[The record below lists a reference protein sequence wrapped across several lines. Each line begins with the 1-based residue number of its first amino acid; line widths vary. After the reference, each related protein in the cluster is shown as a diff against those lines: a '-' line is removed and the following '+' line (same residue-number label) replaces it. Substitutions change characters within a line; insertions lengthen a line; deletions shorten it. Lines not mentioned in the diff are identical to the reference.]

1 MQSQVKRGSNE
12 VYNFGIHII
21 FVEYVKFVENLQTL
35 QQQKKEEYNRL
46 VCKLLPKA

>member
-21 FVEYVKFVENLQTL
+21 FVEYVRFVENLQTL
-35 QQQKKEEYNRL
+35 QQQKKGGIQPFGL
-46 VCKLLPKA
+46 QAPT